1 MQPLTPHTP
10 QRHNGYIYAVAHAH
24 DVGCRDIIQDGSAL
38 VDIDAGLE
46 VAPGDASDIE
56 VANAHAWG
64 SGGLVFSDGAVAG
77 TALFIAQY
85 PSSKG
90 MSCCFLNCI
99 PATKFHMKSGEK
111 FTDVNYLRRDGARVA
126 AEFDDHDVLLRRRA

>member
-24 DVGCRDIIQDGSAL
+24 DVGCRDLIQDGKTF

-56 VANAHAWG
+56 VANAHPWG
-64 SGGLVFSDGAVAG
+64 SNGLVFSDGAWAG
-77 TALFIAQY
+77 TALDIAVEA
-85 PSSKG
+85 SHKG
-90 MSCCFLNCI
+90 MSC
-99 PATKFHMKSGEK
+99 
-111 FTDVNYLRRDGARVA
+111 
-126 AEFDDHDVLLRRRA
+126 